1 MAGQKDKDRE
11 AFLSRWSR
19 RKLGARETQALT
31 PDSPKPAA
39 APAAEAGAKTADGGA
54 AALPPLEKVGL
65 DTDFSVFMGKE
76 VEEGLRRAAL
86 KKLFADPRFNIM
98 DGLDTYTEDYTLA
111 ETISPEMLATLEHA
125 KHTLFGPRPEEKE
138 TAQDSGAAQQA
149 RDEASPQSAADGETK
164 RDPEGEDGTA
174 G

>member
-1 MAGQKDKDRE
+1 MAEDKE

-19 RKLGARETQALT
+19 RKLDAREPPAPGAET
-31 PDSPKPAA
+31 PKPPL
-39 APAAEAGAKTADGGA
+39 APAAPSAASEAR
-54 AALPPLEKVGL
+54 ALPPLEEVGP

-138 TAQDSGAAQQA
+138 TAQDSGAARQA
-149 RDEASPQSAADGETK
+149 RDEASPQSAAAGETK

>member
-39 APAAEAGAKTADGGA
+39 APTAEAGAKTADGGA

-76 VEEGLRRAAL
+76 VEEGVRRAAL
-86 KKLFADPRFNIM
+86 KKLFADPRFNVM
-98 DGLDTYTEDYTLA
+98 DGLDTYTEDYTQA
-111 ETISPEMLATLEHA
+111 ETISAEMLASLEHA
-125 KHTLFGPRPEEKE
+125 KHTLFGPRSA
-138 TAQDSGAAQQA
+138 TQDDPQDPAEAPQA
-149 RDEASPQSAADGETK
+149 REESSAQSAPDGETTQK
-164 RDPEGEDGTA
+164 PEGEDGAA